1 MGKSYQQKTNRS
13 RRKMQKLQGQA
24 VTVEL
29 ADGKAAFQMILP
41 MSEML
46 FDVAKTIEKTTSQA
60 GLLMMKALIDEE
72 VEQLAG
78 ERYRHNPDRKAIRWG
93 NDEGHVIFAGRK
105 VAIDK
110 PRLRSADGSQ
120 EIHLSRWNAF
130 AHPYR
135 MQQAVSERILRRVST
150 RDYAGVLDELCDGYG
165 IDKSSVSRQWKAA
178 STKRLRQ
185 MLERPLP
192 DLQLCVILIDGK
204 QFHDFT
210 LITALGIDIEGRKHV
225 LGLWPGATENSEICG
240 QLLDELVERGLS
252 TQQQYLFILDGS
264 KALAKAVR
272 ARFGQQVLIQR
283 CRLHKERNIQRYL
296 PKSYHKLLKM
306 KLRAAWAM
314 TDYEE
319 AKKQLYKVHDWLA
332 SINQAAAR
340 SLEEGFDQTLTIN
353 RLGLPEQLRR
363 LFSSTN
369 IIESCFS
376 LADDL
381 CGNVKHWRDVN
392 MAWRWAGTVLLEA
405 ERHFHRIKG
414 YRQLPLLVEALKE
427 LKEVVDHQE
436 VVA

>member
-1 MGKSYQQKTNRS
+1 MMGKSYQRKTNRS
-13 RRKMQKLQGQA
+13 RRKMQKLTGQA
-24 VTVEL
+24 VTIEL

-41 MSEML
+41 MSQML
-46 FDVAKTIEKTTSQA
+46 FDVAKAIEQTASQA

-78 ERYRHNPDRKAIRWG
+78 QRYRHQPDRKAIRWG

-105 VAIDK
+105 VAMEK
-110 PRLRSADGSQ
+110 PRVRSYDGNQ
-120 EIHLSRWNAF
+120 EICLSRWNAF

-178 STKRLRQ
+178 STSKLRQ
-185 MLERPLP
+185 MLERPLD

-204 QFHDFT
+204 EFHDFT
-210 LITALGIDIEGRKHV
+210 LITALGIDIGGRKHL
-225 LGLWPGATENSEICG
+225 LGLWPGATENSEVCG
-240 QLLDELVERGLS
+240 QLLEELIERGLS
-252 TQQQYLFILDGS
+252 TQQRYLFILDGS
-264 KALAKAVR
+264 AALKKAIKAH
-272 ARFGQQVLIQR
+272 FGQQVLIQR
-283 CRLHKERNIQRYL
+283 CRLHKQRNICKYL
-296 PKSYHKLLKM
+296 PKRYHKLLSM

-314 TDYEE
+314 TDYQE
-319 AKKQLYKVHDWLA
+319 AKKELYKVHDWLA
-332 SINQAAAR
+332 SINQAAAK
-340 SLEEGFDQTLTIN
+340 SLEEGFEETLTVN
-353 RLGLPEQLRR
+353 RLRLPEQLRQ

-381 CGNVKHWRDVN
+381 CRNVKHWRDAN

-405 ERHFHRIKG
+405 EKRFHRIKG
-414 YRQLPLLVEALKE
+414 YRDMPVLVERLQ
-427 LKEVVDHQE
+427 EVIDQQE

>member
-1 MGKSYQQKTNRS
+1 MMGKSYQRKSNRS
-13 RRKMQKLQGQA
+13 RRKMQELSGNA

-46 FDVAKTIEKTTSQA
+46 FDVAKAIEQTASHA

-78 ERYRHNPDRKAIRWG
+78 KRYRHQHDRKVIRWG

-105 VAIDK
+105 VAMDK
-110 PRLRSADGSQ
+110 PRVRSKDGSQ
-120 EIHLSRWNAF
+120 EISLSRWNAF

-135 MQQAVSERILRRVST
+135 MQQAVSERILRRVSS
-150 RDYAGVLDELCDGYG
+150 RDYAGVLDDLCDGYG

-178 STKRLRQ
+178 SASKLRQ
-185 MLERPLP
+185 VLDRPLD
-192 DLQLCVILIDGK
+192 DLKLCVILIDGK

-210 LITALGIDIEGRKHV
+210 LITALGIDIGGSKHL
-225 LGLWPGATENSEICG
+225 LGLWPGATENSEVCG
-240 QLLDELVERGLS
+240 QLLEELIERGLS
-252 TQQQYLFILDGS
+252 TQQRYLFILDGS
-264 KALAKAVR
+264 KALKKAVK

-283 CRLHKERNIQRYL
+283 CCLHKERNIQKYL
-296 PKSYHKLLKM
+296 PKKYHKLLAM
-306 KLRAAWAM
+306 KLRLAWGM

-332 SINQAAAR
+332 SVNQAAAR
-340 SLEEGFDQTLTIN
+340 SLEEGFEETLTVN

-381 CGNVKHWRDVN
+381 CRNVKHWRDAN

-405 ERHFHRIKG
+405 EKRFHHIKG
-414 YRQLPLLVEALKE
+414 YRDLPLLLEKLKE
-427 LKEVVDHQE
+427 SVDHQE
-436 VVA
+436 AVA

>member
-1 MGKSYQQKTNRS
+1 MGKSYQRKTNRS
-13 RRKMQKLQGQA
+13 RRKMQKLTGQA
-24 VTVEL
+24 VTIEL

-41 MSEML
+41 MSELL
-46 FDVAKTIEKTTSQA
+46 FDVAKAIEQTASQA
-60 GLLMMKALIDEE
+60 GLLMIKALIDEE

-78 ERYRHNPDRKAIRWG
+78 QRYRHQPDRKAIRWG

-105 VAIDK
+105 VAMDK
-110 PRLRSADGSQ
+110 PRVRSYDGSQ
-120 EIHLSRWNAF
+120 EICLSRWNAF

-178 STKRLRQ
+178 STSKLRQ
-185 MLERPLP
+185 VLERPLD

-204 QFHDFT
+204 EFHDFT
-210 LITALGIDIEGRKHV
+210 LITALGIDIGGRKHL
-225 LGLWPGATENSEICG
+225 LGLWPGATENSEVCA
-240 QLLDELVERGLS
+240 QLLDELIQRGLS
-252 TQQQYLFILDGS
+252 PQQRYLFILDGS
-264 KALAKAVR
+264 PALKKAIK

-283 CRLHKERNIQRYL
+283 CRLHKQRNICKYL
-296 PKSYHKLLKM
+296 PKRYHKLLAM
-306 KLRAAWAM
+306 KLTAAWAM
-314 TDYEE
+314 TDYQE
-319 AKKQLYKVHDWLA
+319 AKKELYKVHDWLA
-332 SINQAAAR
+332 SINQAAAK
-340 SLEEGFDQTLTIN
+340 SLEEGFEETLTIN

-376 LADDL
+376 LSDDL
-381 CGNVKHWRDVN
+381 CRNVKHWRDAN

-405 ERHFHRIKG
+405 EKRFHRIKG
-414 YRQLPLLVEALKE
+414 YRDMPVLIERLQ
-427 LKEVVDHQE
+427 EVIEHQE